1 MNSLFET
8 VPYLTAY
15 QTSFFILAALSLTT
29 LIQNFLSAP
38 LAFVHEE
45 QVPGLP
51 LKFDHTKLS
60 FRVLRTYSNSVE
72 NFPAFGWALLVAIV
86 AGASPTIVNWI
97 AMIYFAFRMLF
108 WAVYYTGVGK
118 VAGGPRTM
126 IFVGGLLSNIVLS
139 GVAIWAVV
147 T

>member
-1 MNSLFET
+1 MNSLFDAL
-8 VPYLTAY
+8 PYLAAY
-15 QTSFFILAALSLTT
+15 QTSFLILAILSLAT

-38 LAFVHEE
+38 LAFLHEE

-51 LKFDHTKLS
+51 LKYDHTKLS

-86 AGASPTIVNWI
+86 AGASPTLVNWVAI
-97 AMIYFAFRMLF
+97 AYFGFRMLF
-108 WAVYYTGVGK
+108 WAVYYSGFGK

-126 IFVGGLLSNIVLS
+126 VFVGGLLSNILLS
-139 GVAIWAVV
+139 GIAIWAII